1 METQRTKTWYKKFF
15 RHLLN
20 QAVLNSYI
28 LYKKNDDAPK
38 LNHVQ
43 FLMKLMERLLEMYHT
58 PKQAQPQGRPSFDS
72 ANPLRLT
79 ARHFPMYIP
88 ANSGKLQPTRRCKA
102 CCSAPDAS
110 GKKCRRE
117 SRYYC
122 QECDVGLCAAPCF
135 GIYHTKYKF

>member
-43 FLMKLMERLLEMYHT
+43 FVMKLTERLLEMYHT
-58 PKQAQPQGRPSFDS
+58 PKQAQPRGRPSLDS
-72 ANPLRLT
+72 ASPLRDISQCTFQQTLG
-79 ARHFPMYIP
+79 
-88 ANSGKLQPTRRCKA
+88 NSSLLEDAKCVAMNLMRVVK
-102 CCSAPDAS
+102 SAVRS
-110 GKKCRRE
+110 
-117 SRYYC
+117 
-122 QECDVGLCAAPCF
+122 
-135 GIYHTKYKF
+135 